1 MLFLEGGFGDGDV
14 REAVALAEAAAQI
27 LASAVHRAGAAAAG
41 HKIVDVSGFDLLAAE
56 IAADGIFNDL
66 HRDAPSV
73 CDFQRK
79 LVSVSVFPAHFIY
92 RLGKN
97 GAGVFIRIIVI
108 VFLED
113 VILSQFTPKVVLFQP
128 IDPSAK
134 FGKGFAL
141 ERPEIAVLL
150 LVKSNILL
158 LTIFAIMHNSK
169 VTAVEDLRSKS
180 VYCFDGQHASGVFA
194 ALIPIS
200 RRYEVDRVAQPR
212 SYFLCVKGFLG
223 GVDFDIDV
231 KIKSNIGLGIA
242 RNHITR

>member
-1 MLFLEGGFGDGDV
+1 MMPLSKKIITYAAEIINGIINFGTKTPSAQMCRGRCGMLFLEGGFGDGDV
-14 REAVALAEAAAQI
+14 REAVALTEAAAQV
-27 LASAVHRAGAAAAG
+27 LVSAVHRAGAAAAG
-41 HKIVDVSGFDLLAAE
+41 HKIVDVSGFDLLAAD

-66 HRDAPSV
+66 HSDAPSV

-141 ERPEIAVLL
+141 ELPRIAVLL
-150 LVKSNILL
+150 LVEPNIPL

-169 VTAVEDLRSKS
+169 VAAVDDAGGG
-180 VYCFDGQHASGVFA
+180 VVHFFDGQHAGGVFA

-200 RRYEVDRVAQPR
+200 RRYAVDR
-212 SYFLCVKGFLG
+212 
-223 GVDFDIDV
+223 
-231 KIKSNIGLGIA
+231 IA
-242 RNHITR
+242 